1 MDFQKKQNHPFTP
14 EELEKLSKPLQDY
27 LHAVFGLMN
36 LSHKAEEEL
45 WGRLTPEEQRQA
57 TDIAKRMV

>member
-1 MDFQKKQNHPFTP
+1 M
-14 EELEKLSKPLQDY
+14 EKLSKPLQDY

-45 WGRLTPEEQRQA
+45 WSRLTPEEQRQA
-57 TDIAKRMV
+57 TEIAKRVVQPQANNE